1 MLLSKIEEKDLNI
14 QTINQ
19 ILYSFPEDDLK
30 GGDCILV
37 FGCKKIE
44 ERVRVAVKLY
54 NEKRAPYLLFTGGLG
69 KEGIVPEAIRMKE
82 MAISLGV
89 PQEAIL
95 TEEQSNNTIENV
107 LCSLLVLERQFLL
120 QNIHRLLIVSH
131 PFHLQ
136 RVRLTLSRYMPKWI
150 EYSYCYDKNSNFT
163 KENWIKHERT
173 RNIVEK
179 EAKGI
184 LFYAKEGYIDDLD
197 IEGI

>member
-1 MLLSKIEEKDLNI
+1 MLLSKIEEKDLNV

-19 ILYSFPEDDLK
+19 ILYSFPKDDLK

-44 ERVRVAVKLY
+44 ERVQVAVKLY
-54 NEKRAPYLLFTGGLG
+54 KEKRAAYLLFTGGLG
-69 KEGIVPEAIRMKE
+69 KEGTIPEAIRMKE
-82 MAISLGV
+82 MAISLGI
-89 PQEAIL
+89 PKDAIL
-95 TEEQSNNTIENV
+95 TEEQSNNTTENV
-107 LCSLLVLERQFLL
+107 LCSLLTLERKFLL

-150 EYSYCYDKNSNFT
+150 EYSYCYDENSPLS
-163 KENWIKHERT
+163 KENWIKKEKT
-173 RNIVEK
+173 KEMIEK

-184 LFYAKEGYIDDLD
+184 LYYARNGYIDDLD